1 MNTLNIFI
9 LIMLFLSPFF
19 YLPIVVNKKRRAEK
33 GFIWFQITFL
43 IGLIQ
48 SLCYLIILI
57 LIGIPI

>member
-43 IGLIQ
+43 IGLIN
-48 SLCYLIILI
+48 LYAI
-57 LIGIPI
+57 